1 MLKKSLRTP
10 GPAELPWEILQAAGT
25 QMVAPRG
32 DEVFAQTLK
41 EVVAWAQEVFETKN
55 EILLFSATG
64 TGGMESSIANTISPG
79 DKILVCVNGEF
90 GARFAIIAGN
100 FGAQIEKIEDAWGE
114 PLDVAKVQ
122 KRLAEDKGRE
132 IKAVLVIHNET
143 STGILNP
150 IDELG
155 EVVAKHGALLIVD
168 GVSSIGSTE
177 FCADRW
183 HVDIGI
189 TASQKGLMC
198 PPGLN
203 VISVSEK
210 AWKAVEK
217 AKSPRYYWDYRLARG
232 LLGKTL
238 GLPDSQLPGIPITP
252 SISLIFTLHKALEM
266 LRREGLDN
274 VYKRHRSVA
283 RAMRAGAKEIG
294 LKLIAPES
302 CASPTVTVISLP
314 ESLSGDE
321 ARNFLHQRFNVDV
334 ARGHK
339 KFSNNV
345 IRVGHLGYVD
355 LPDII
360 TVLAGL
366 EALLYEMEL
375 MPKTLLG
382 KGVAAAQVAYFH
394 E

>member
-10 GPAELPWEILQAAGT
+10 GPAELPLEILQAAGT

-150 IDELG
+150 IDDLG
-155 EVVAKHGALLIVD
+155 EIVAKHGALLIVD

-177 FCADRW
+177 FRADRW

-274 VYKRHRSVA
+274 VYERHRRVA

-302 CASPTVTVISLP
+302 FASPTVTVISLP

-339 KFSNNV
+339 KFANNV

>member
-10 GPAELPWEILQAAGT
+10 GPAELPLEILQAAGT

-41 EVVAWAQEVFETKN
+41 EVVTWAQEVFQTKN

-90 GARFAIIAGN
+90 GARFGIIAGN
-100 FGAQIEKIEDAWGE
+100 FGAQIEKIEDTWGD
-114 PLDVAKVQ
+114 PLDVGKVK

-132 IKAVLVIHNET
+132 IKAVLAIHNET
-143 STGILNP
+143 STGILNSMG
-150 IDELG
+150 DLG
-155 EVVAKHGALLIVD
+155 EVVAEHGALFIVD

-177 FCADRW
+177 FYADRW

-266 LRREGLDN
+266 LRKEGLEN
-274 VYKRHRSVA
+274 VYKRHRRVA
-283 RAMRAGAKEIG
+283 RAMRAGAREIG

-314 ESLSGDE
+314 ESLNGDE
-321 ARNFLHQRFNVDV
+321 ARIFLHQRFNIDV

-339 KFSNNV
+339 KFANNV

-375 MPKTLLG
+375 MPKSFLG
-382 KGVAAAQVAYFH
+382 KGVAAAQVSYFH

>member
-1 MLKKSLRTP
+1 MLKKSLRIP
-10 GPAELPWEILQAAGT
+10 GPAELPLEVLQAAGT

-32 DEVFAQTLK
+32 DEVFAKTLLEVVTWAK
-41 EVVAWAQEVFETKN
+41 EVFQTKN
-55 EILLFSATG
+55 EMLMFSATG
-64 TGGMESSIANTISPG
+64 TGGMESAIANTLSPG

-100 FGAQIEKIEDAWGE
+100 YGAQIERMDDSWGD
-114 PLDVAKVQ
+114 PLDVAKVK
-122 KRLAEDKGRE
+122 KRLVEDKGQE
-132 IKAVLVIHNET
+132 IKAVLAIHNET

-150 IDELG
+150 IGDLG
-155 EVVAKHGALLIVD
+155 EVVAEHGALFIVD

-177 FCADRW
+177 FYADRW
-183 HVDIGI
+183 HVDIAI

-203 VISVSEK
+203 LISVSEK
-210 AWKAVEK
+210 AWKEAEK
-217 AKSPRYYWDYRLARG
+217 PRNPRYYWDYRLARG
-232 LLGKTL
+232 LLGKTM

-266 LRREGLDN
+266 LRDEGLDN
-274 VYKRHRSVA
+274 VYKRHRRVA
-283 RAMRAGAKEIG
+283 RAMRAGAREIG
-294 LKLIAPES
+294 LKLIAPEV

-314 ESLSGDE
+314 ESLNGDE
-321 ARNFLHQRFNVDV
+321 ARSFLHQRFNIDV

-339 KFSNNV
+339 KFANNV

-375 MPKTLLG
+375 MPKSLLG
-382 KGVAAAQVAYFH
+382 KGVAAAQMSYFH

>member
-10 GPAELPWEILQAAGT
+10 GPAELPLEILQAAGT

-150 IDELG
+150 IGDLG

-274 VYKRHRSVA
+274 VYERHRRVA

-339 KFSNNV
+339 KFANNV

-382 KGVAAAQVAYFH
+382 KGVAAAQIAYFH